1 MRRFVAALKS
11 SRSDFRCA
19 MQFEISH
26 ISKKAAPPRYQSCA
40 EPPHSKFITPRCA
53 RGDPS
58 LALFE
63 VAQFRGI
70 SGGLDDIYARKHDVQ
85 RRLTRSASE
94 GRTAI
99 AADPAVDHSA
109 GDGGRSG
116 SRPRR
121 LIAYLARFTPLFIV
135 PGSSCRLRHPL
146 PVPRLHFGLVVQA
159 ENVQLQKASA
169 RP

>member
-1 MRRFVAALKS
+1 MWTLKTLRGTISRQSSLEDRINRINKMKRLLRESCPMWPMRMGYACPSVIRGLTLPG
-11 SRSDFRCA
+11 
-19 MQFEISH
+19 
-26 ISKKAAPPRYQSCA
+26 PPDENRAGNCG
-40 EPPHSKFITPRCA
+40 PRTA
-53 RGDPS
+53 S
-58 LALFE
+58 LSLFE

-70 SGGLDDIYARKHDVQ
+70 SGGLDDICVRKHDVQ

-121 LIAYLARFTPLFIV
+121 LIAYLARFIALFIA
-135 PGSSCRLRHPL
+135 PGTSCRSRPPL
-146 PVPRLHFGLVVQA
+146 PVPRLHFG
-159 ENVQLQKASA
+159 
-169 RP
+169 